1 MEPDPSSLA
10 SFSSTD
16 IQSLADLLAD
26 LVLGEQSVD
35 DDLRPKQEFMCPFC
49 GEIHDADSLSYH
61 IHDQHPRHLTN
72 GDCPICE
79 ESLGMELV
87 GHIAREHG
95 DLLKVQ
101 RKRRFRTGGS
111 NPTLRNELDK
121 EIWNHLLRDFSCIA
135 PSELDPLLSS
145 FISTPVLADEQFSA
159 QVQPPLEAIEMQSLE
174 GDFLEREPEPLQP
187 LDKDQAEKDPR
198 FEFVQRLLMSAILD
212 NNLPMKL

>member
-87 GHIAREHG
+87 GHIAKEHG
-95 DLLKVQ
+95 DLLKIS
-101 RKRRFRTGGS
+101 FRS
-111 NPTLRNELDK
+111 WDSFHFLV
-121 EIWNHLLRDFSCIA
+121 IFSFHLLLNWIHAYLIA
-135 PSELDPLLSS
+135 PATLIRGYI
-145 FISTPVLADEQFSA
+145 FI
-159 QVQPPLEAIEMQSLE
+159 
-174 GDFLEREPEPLQP
+174 
-187 LDKDQAEKDPR
+187 
-198 FEFVQRLLMSAILD
+198 
-212 NNLPMKL
+212 

>member
-72 GDCPICE
+72 GVDMTMF
-79 ESLGMELV
+79 SLAVKIVL
-87 GHIAREHG
+87 HSCFFPYA
-95 DLLKVQ
+95 VQ
-101 RKRRFRTGGS
+101 RT
-111 NPTLRNELDK
+111 
-121 EIWNHLLRDFSCIA
+121 
-135 PSELDPLLSS
+135 
-145 FISTPVLADEQFSA
+145 
-159 QVQPPLEAIEMQSLE
+159 
-174 GDFLEREPEPLQP
+174 
-187 LDKDQAEKDPR
+187 
-198 FEFVQRLLMSAILD
+198 
-212 NNLPMKL
+212 